1 LLAVE
6 CDKSRSKVLQV
17 REYALGMTLTS
28 GQAFR
33 WERTDDS
40 WTGIVAGRWVRL
52 RQISMDRGGSAA
64 LVRMPLD
71 QRPAPVPQGSETG
84 ILAETPTPVANWDW
98 LEHYLQSGIDL
109 AAVLDTFP
117 RDEPMQAAAVACRGL
132 RLLRQD
138 PWECLASFIL
148 SSTKRILQIQ
158 QIVSLVCERF
168 GEPIMVPEGWPAA
181 FGFPTPERL
190 ASVAEAELR
199 QCKMG
204 FRAPFL
210 LSAARR
216 VAEGKLDLQAP
227 YGGEVHDARGQL
239 VACEGVGEK
248 IANCVLL
255 FAYGRQEAFPVDVWV
270 MKALRQLY
278 FPRKKCTLVQLQKF
292 ASDHFGPNA
301 GYAQQYLFHYAR
313 SHLNHKTPS

>member
-1 LLAVE
+1 
-6 CDKSRSKVLQV
+6 
-17 REYALGMTLTS
+17 MTLTS

-33 WERTDDS
+33 WECSDDA
-40 WTGIVAGRWVRL
+40 WAGVVQGRWVCL
-52 RQISMDRGGSAA
+52 RQITMES
-64 LVRMPLD
+64 
-71 QRPAPVPQGSETG
+71 
-84 ILAETPTPVANWDW
+84 ILAETATPVSNWHW
-98 LEHYLQSGIDL
+98 LEHYLQAGMDL

-117 RDEPMQAAAVACRGL
+117 SDEPMQAAAVACRGL

-148 SSTKRILQIQ
+148 SSTKRITQIQ
-158 QIVSLVCERF
+158 QIVALVCERF
-168 GEPIMVPEGWPAA
+168 GEPIAVLEGCPPAYA
-181 FGFPTPERL
+181 FPTPGRL
-190 ASVAEAELR
+190 ASASEAELR
-199 QCKMG
+199 HCKMW

-227 YGGEVHDARGQL
+227 YSGEVQDARAQL
-239 VACEGVGEK
+239 LACEGVGEK

-278 FPRKKCTLVQLQKF
+278 FPRRKRTLLQLQKF
-292 ASDHFGPNA
+292 ASEHFGANA

-313 SHLNHKTPS
+313 SHLNRKTPT